1 MRQVPDNLVNFCNKR
16 SLKHFRSRQ
25 QCQVLRDSRDEP
37 DHVALRVDGRGA
49 SVEEAEELSRKAT
62 ESDEELV
69 DMFSPIKLMYMLHL
83 YEKSRVKKN
92 FFRLILVMHSRG
104 KFPIRT
110 WVTNTEIAVYTT
122 YTRLDILSN
131 H

>member
-49 SVEEAEELSRKAT
+49 SVEEAAKSFPGKLPSPTKNWLICSAQLS
-62 ESDEELV
+62 SCICSIF
-69 DMFSPIKLMYMLHL
+69 M
-83 YEKSRVKKN
+83 KN
-92 FFRLILVMHSRG
+92 L
-104 KFPIRT
+104 
-110 WVTNTEIAVYTT
+110 E
-122 YTRLDILSN
+122 
-131 H
+131 